1 MMILGKDCTLTASK
15 ENDYV
20 TLPVTQ
26 ETIRIESKGFA
37 LPCVIGRRNREV
49 NIQSG
54 SAILGCFVSRLEYS
68 NIYFL
73 FSLVS
78 SGDVFD
84 LFISHVVS
92 KLVYRNL
99 GVKSFE
105 LRAECNE
112 PFYFRI
118 DVQDCD
124 NSFVDSWGIGVPD
137 FKWAAV
143 PTYFFDGHNVVFDF
157 VKQPLIYRFEIL
169 GDFTE
174 SRKFF
179 VVLYF
184 ALSDRQNCCLTSI
197 KSVQIPVCV
206 NDGVFIELNDL
217 VPVDNLIDVNCA
229 SEILIHQKFMING
242 DFSLVIRNENE
253 FKVVVL

>member
-54 SAILGCFVSRLEYS
+54 SAILGCFVS
-68 NIYFL
+68 
-73 FSLVS
+73 

-105 LRAECNE
+105 LRAESPRYPDE
-112 PFYFRI
+112 ISRRI
-118 DVQDCD
+118 
-124 NSFVDSWGIGVPD
+124 
-137 FKWAAV
+137 
-143 PTYFFDGHNVVFDF
+143 
-157 VKQPLIYRFEIL
+157 
-169 GDFTE
+169 
-174 SRKFF
+174 
-179 VVLYF
+179 
-184 ALSDRQNCCLTSI
+184 
-197 KSVQIPVCV
+197 
-206 NDGVFIELNDL
+206 
-217 VPVDNLIDVNCA
+217 
-229 SEILIHQKFMING
+229 
-242 DFSLVIRNENE
+242 
-253 FKVVVL
+253 